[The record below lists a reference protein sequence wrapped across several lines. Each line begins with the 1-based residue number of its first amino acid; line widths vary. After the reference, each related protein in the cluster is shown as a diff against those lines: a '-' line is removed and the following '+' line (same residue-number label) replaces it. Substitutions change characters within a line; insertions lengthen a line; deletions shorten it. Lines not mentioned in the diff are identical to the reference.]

1 MYKGEL
7 GKFDEMINFLEERYN
22 FRGPMHFTDYTNL
35 GKIMSEGYLYSRE
48 ACNTKGIEFKD
59 VADQD
64 VIKKSQVAVKSC
76 VRFYYKEKTPTLYR
90 NEGIKKCDENEPHIP
105 IPVYL
110 IFSNEL
116 IKLESTLFADG
127 NAGSDY
133 TYYGNTYKFFNNMSW
148 NYIMSRGAI
157 TTDDYREKY
166 EIIRCRN
173 AELLSEDSVPLK
185 YLKKI
190 VFRSNADKVRA
201 INDFGYNELYEV
213 NKDMF
218 NNMNNYLED
227 YSVYKDKN
235 ELEVKLKF
243 NNYLSIDDVKTMF
256 SLYIIDKD
264 DNYVNGTYNFN
275 IYGTTLKISMKY
287 NNFNTQY
294 MYWKQIRLCL
304 HNIEICKIELNTI
317 EELNKIVY
325 TREVEILE
333 NEDKNILSYPYNI
346 KNIDAIGYEKK
357 FEIIDKESQ
366 VKNVYRSTVL
376 DSQIGKN
383 YIYTYKYT
391 NIEDIIDKTF
401 EFSLNN
407 IVLTR
412 KNIYQM
418 ETAK

>member
-1 MYKGEL
+1 MCEGEL
-7 GKFDEMINFLEERYN
+7 DKFDEIINFLEERYS
-22 FRGPMHFTDYTNL
+22 FKGPMHFTDYTNL
-35 GKIMSEGYLYSRE
+35 RKIMSEGYLYSRE
-48 ACNTKGIEFKD
+48 ACNTKGIKFKD

-90 NEGIKKCDENEPHIP
+90 NEGIKKCDENEPHVP

-110 IFSNEL
+110 VFSNEL
-116 IKLESTLFADG
+116 IKLESTLFSDG

-133 TYYGNTYKFFNNMSW
+133 TDYGNTYEFFNNMSW

-157 TTDDYREKY
+157 ITDDYREKY

-173 AELLSEDSVPLK
+173 AELLSEDPVPLK
-185 YLKKI
+185 YLEKI

-243 NNYLSIDDVKTMF
+243 NNYLSIDDVKIMF
-256 SLYIIDKD
+256 SLCIIDKD

-275 IYGTTLKISMKY
+275 VNRTTLKISMKY
-287 NNFNTQY
+287 NNFNAQY
-294 MYWKQIRLCL
+294 MYWKKIKLYL
-304 HNIEICKIELNTI
+304 HNIEICNIELNDI
-317 EELNKIVY
+317 EKLKKIVA
-325 TREVEILE
+325 TGSLDISE
-333 NEDKNILSYPYNI
+333 NEDENILSYHYNI
-346 KNIDAIGYEKK
+346 KNSDIVGYEKK
-357 FEIIDKESQ
+357 FEIINKDGDVE
-366 VKNVYRSTVL
+366 NTYRSTVI
-376 DSQIGKN
+376 DSQIGVN
-383 YIYTYKYT
+383 YKYTYEYT
-391 NIEDIIDKTF
+391 NIEDMIDKTF

-418 ETAK
+418 GIAK